1 MRSST
6 RTVRARTAG
15 ILQVFFGKVDGELK
29 VAAKD
34 AAVAADAAGADA
46 EEALPDRRVVELEIE
61 LRSV

>member
-29 VAAKD
+29 VAAAS
-34 AAVAADAAGADA
+34 AAEAADAASADA
-46 EEALPDRRVVELEIE
+46 KPALPNRPVIELEN
-61 LRSV
+61 